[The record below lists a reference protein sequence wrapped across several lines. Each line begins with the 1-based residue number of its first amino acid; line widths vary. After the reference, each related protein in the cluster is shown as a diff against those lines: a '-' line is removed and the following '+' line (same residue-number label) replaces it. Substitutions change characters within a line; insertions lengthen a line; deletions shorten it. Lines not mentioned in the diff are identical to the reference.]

1 MPVAWEV
8 RVSCSRDGW
17 PRVIGTTLS
26 CSCIGFSLLH
36 SQHVFYGTPLPASA
50 ERNSLA
56 QLVATAA
63 TPTSTDHSVRKHMQA
78 DSAGVTETCATA
90 QTAHLITT
98 IRVDLP
104 GFKQRANVLTA
115 PLPTPGELWPW
126 PRYLEPPIW
135 PARSTQIAQEEFAS
149 MG

>member
-1 MPVAWEV
+1 M
-8 RVSCSRDGW
+8 
-17 PRVIGTTLS
+17 
-26 CSCIGFSLLH
+26 
-36 SQHVFYGTPLPASA
+36 FYGTPLPASA
-50 ERNSLA
+50 ERNSSA

-104 GFKQRANVLTA
+104 GSSRANVLTA
-115 PLPTPGELWPW
+115 PLPTRGELWPW
-126 PRYLEPPIW
+126 PMVLRTSDL
-135 PARSTQIAQEEFAS
+135 ARKIDSDRSGGIRIDGMKNERMLTMGSAGGCAVAQRGSAAIRMAFLL
-149 MG
+149 